1 MSDLGQLQVIIGFL
15 LVLLAGSSLAGA
27 SVTLGLRDPI
37 CRAQSLQLVYLTIV
51 LTVCSIL
58 TLLFNSSVLRIAKKQ
73 LNAIYAHQPTVLNT
87 RRISLFCTNC
97 GHKNATFV
105 SSLHPVAPPSN
116 DTMSVNASLP
126 DSSTLVGTSGL
137 PILPITLPISV
148 PLADPMVLSPLHLE
162 SQYQQNQGSHFFNP
176 PSSSSDDP
184 NASLESTPLTLA
196 EQGHSDE
203 NPMSPGP
210 LIRTV
215 SLPTL
220 PEAITLLVPPDPIV
234 PPTTI
239 LLANSAVDIM
249 ENTVKI
255 NASASQL
262 SNSVTFPHTIK
273 VALPRSRSFT
283 CAKKTTP
290 VATTPRHHHLFRG
303 LHFTRS
309 HMFHVSLL
317 IVFMEVK

>member
-1 MSDLGQLQVIIGFL
+1 M
-15 LVLLAGSSLAGA
+15 
-27 SVTLGLRDPI
+27 
-37 CRAQSLQLVYLTIV
+37 YLTIV

-87 RRISLFCTNC
+87 RRVSLFCTNC

-105 SSLHPVAPPSN
+105 NTLHPVANPSN
-116 DTMSVNASLP
+116 DTVSVNASLP
-126 DSSTLVGTSGL
+126 ESTTLGPTGL
-137 PILPITLPISV
+137 PILPLTLPLSV
-148 PLADPMVLSPLHLE
+148 PDPMVLSPLQLE
-162 SQYQQNQGSHFFNP
+162 AQYQQNRQSHLFSIPTNPSEDVGSNHEY
-176 PSSSSDDP
+176 
-184 NASLESTPLTLA
+184 ESTPLTLA
-196 EQGHSDE
+196 EQEHALMTDE
-203 NPMSPGP
+203 TSSLGPAP

-220 PEAITLLVPPDPIV
+220 PEAITLIVPPDPII

-255 NASASQL
+255 NTSTSQMNSA
-262 SNSVTFPHTIK
+262 VAFPHTIK

-283 CAKKTTP
+283 CAKKTPP
-290 VATTPRHHHLFRG
+290 VATTPRHHQLFRG

-309 HMFHVSLL
+309 HMFHVSLQQL
-317 IVFMEVK
+317 P